1 MSEEFPPL
9 IGKYKVTGIV
19 AKGGMGVVYKAIHPS
34 LKRYVVIK
42 KMTARNKIWQCR
54 KI

>member
-19 AKGGMGVVYKAIHPS
+19 AKGGMGVVYKQFILP
-34 LKRYVVIK
+34 
-42 KMTARNKIWQCR
+42 
-54 KI
+54 